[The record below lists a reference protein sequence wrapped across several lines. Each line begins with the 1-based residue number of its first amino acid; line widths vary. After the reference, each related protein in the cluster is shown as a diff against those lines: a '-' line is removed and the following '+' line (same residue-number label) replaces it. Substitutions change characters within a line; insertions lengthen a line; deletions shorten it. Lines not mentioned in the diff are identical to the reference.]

1 MIHVIS
7 HANRSAYA
15 AQIEEMHRLRWSY
28 YVGDRKW
35 RELHELQNREGFERD
50 RYDDEDATYLMS
62 IGADGRL
69 QGSLRLRRGDRPTLL
84 ADRYWDLLDD
94 PGALALGP
102 DIWEIT
108 RVIRTPQNR
117 VKDGAVR
124 AALHAGMVEFGLTR
138 GARKL
143 VGVCDTFMLPGIIS
157 LWKHKFRP
165 LGLPQP
171 YEEGEMIAVGF
182 DIDEEILGMLRER
195 GPFAAAQMLEIPP
208 PCPAS
213 IPPLLHERISRAVQA
228 LPQSEAEHLAEWLE
242 GGEGAAG
249 LPAVK
254 RA

>member
-1 MIHVIS
+1 MIHVVS
-7 HANRSAYA
+7 NANRSAYT
-15 AQIEEMHRLRWSY
+15 AQIEEMHRLRWNY
-28 YVGDRKW
+28 YIGDRKW
-35 RELHELQNREGFERD
+35 RELRELQTQEGSERD
-50 RYDDEDATYLMS
+50 CYDDEDATYLMA
-62 IGADGRL
+62 IDTDGRL

-84 ADRYWDLLDD
+84 RDHYWDLLDD

-102 DIWEIT
+102 DVWEIT

-124 AALHAGMVEFGLTR
+124 GAIHAGMVEFALTR

-143 VGVCDTFMLPGIIS
+143 IGVCDTFMLPGIIS

-182 DIDEEILGMLRER
+182 DVDEEILGMLRER
-195 GPFAAAQMLEIPP
+195 GQFAAAQMLELPP

-213 IPPLLHERISRAVQA
+213 ISPLLHERISRAVQA
-228 LPQSEAEHLAEWLE
+228 LPHTEAEHLADWLE
-242 GGEGAAG
+242 GRGGAAG
-249 LPAVK
+249 LPAAK
-254 RA
+254 SA